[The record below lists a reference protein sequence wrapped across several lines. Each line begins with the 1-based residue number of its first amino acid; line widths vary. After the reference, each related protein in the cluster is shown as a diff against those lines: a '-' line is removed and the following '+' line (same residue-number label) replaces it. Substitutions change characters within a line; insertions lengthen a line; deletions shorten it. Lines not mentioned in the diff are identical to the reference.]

1 MQTRF
6 EHFAVGSMMGEADSP
21 PRTNGTLCFAREWER
36 TAFGLAIALARE
48 GHYEWEE
55 FREELI
61 AEIDGWEKSHAL
73 DDPNW
78 DYYERWLNVLE
89 HLVAT
94 RLPTLAPDPPGGL
107 STFPPN
113 IQKARIS

>member
-6 EHFAVGSMMGEADSP
+6 EHFAVGAMMGEAESP
-21 PRTNGTLCFAREWER
+21 PRSNGALCFAREWER
-36 TAFGLAIALARE
+36 TAFGIAIALARE

-73 DDPNW
+73 DDPSW
-78 DYYERWLNVLE
+78 DYYERWLHVLE
-89 HLVAT
+89 RLVAA
-94 RLPTLAPDPPGGL
+94 RLPDLASSPAP
-107 STFPPN
+107 
-113 IQKARIS
+113 